1 MRWKAANLNF
11 VGFYLFATTNIK
23 STTVTN
29 SHATSTLGRWWRWH
43 DGPVSRSVGC
53 FRIWGISFFLF
64 FFFIPNVTP
73 TCSCFSCMCPT
84 SWSSMCPRWQL
95 GGSVSSDR
103 SAPKHMQQPRQL
115 SNYTSLQTESII
127 ILYVTHWARWLVW
140 LCLCFF
146 FFLCPGQK
154 WFKPLSVVLAGKQLT
169 HTARVMVANRNC
181 YISLLSWSQNIKRL
195 NLNGEIDMCRSNPGL
210 LRSDSNVHHS
220 FLFMSQ
226 TFGKQWIY
234 SLPVRE

>member
-53 FRIWGISFFLF
+53 FRFWGISFFFLF
-64 FFFIPNVTP
+64 FYPKRDPDLQLLLLHVSHFLIQYVSTLTAGRKCLLRSFSTETHAAAAATVQLYIAADRKSYHPLCDSLSAM
-73 TCSCFSCMCPT
+73 TC
-84 SWSSMCPRWQL
+84 
-95 GGSVSSDR
+95 
-103 SAPKHMQQPRQL
+103 
-115 SNYTSLQTESII
+115 
-127 ILYVTHWARWLVW
+127 LVMP
-140 LCLCFF
+140 LFL

-195 NLNGEIDMCRSNPGL
+195 NLNGETDMCRSNPGL